1 MAMKNN
7 SNSRLVGAG
16 AGERIAYGAGV
27 KGAFIDIEIII
38 ERAGLRAAS
47 ALCKLRACQTI
58 GALPP
63 PPLFLEL
70 ERRGRGDERQ
80 RKRSGGFIYDRRKG
94 RGVVDVSLG
103 NP

>member
-47 ALCKLRACQTI
+47 ALCKLRACLSNHRRLT
-58 GALPP
+58 APP
-63 PPLFLEL
+63 EFFEL

-80 RKRSGGFIYDRRKG
+80 RKRSGY
-94 RGVVDVSLG
+94 L
-103 NP
+103 

>member
-63 PPLFLEL
+63 PPLSFL
-70 ERRGRGDERQ
+70 
-80 RKRSGGFIYDRRKG
+80 
-94 RGVVDVSLG
+94 
-103 NP
+103 N

>member
-1 MAMKNN
+1 LFNCSLGFSSFFCPFLLFTDPLEVGRRMAMKNN

-63 PPLFLEL
+63 PLSFL
-70 ERRGRGDERQ
+70 
-80 RKRSGGFIYDRRKG
+80 
-94 RGVVDVSLG
+94 
-103 NP
+103 N

>member
-38 ERAGLRAAS
+38 ERA
-47 ALCKLRACQTI
+47 
-58 GALPP
+58 
-63 PPLFLEL
+63 F
-70 ERRGRGDERQ
+70 
-80 RKRSGGFIYDRRKG
+80 
-94 RGVVDVSLG
+94 
-103 NP
+103 

>member
-7 SNSRLVGAG
+7 SNSRLVG

-63 PPLFLEL
+63 P
-70 ERRGRGDERQ
+70 
-80 RKRSGGFIYDRRKG
+80 FIF
-94 RGVVDVSLG
+94 
-103 NP
+103 

>member
-16 AGERIAYGAGV
+16 AGERIVYGAGV

-47 ALCKLRACQTI
+47 ALCSEPVK
-58 GALPP
+58 P
-63 PPLFLEL
+63 
-70 ERRGRGDERQ
+70 
-80 RKRSGGFIYDRRKG
+80 
-94 RGVVDVSLG
+94 
-103 NP
+103 

>member
-7 SNSRLVGAG
+7 SNSRLVG

-63 PPLFLEL
+63 PPFFL
-70 ERRGRGDERQ
+70 
-80 RKRSGGFIYDRRKG
+80 
-94 RGVVDVSLG
+94 
-103 NP
+103 N

>member
-16 AGERIAYGAGV
+16 AGERIAHGAGV

-47 ALCKLRACQTI
+47 ALCKLRACLSNHRRLT
-58 GALPP
+58 APP
-63 PPLFLEL
+63 PFFFEL

-80 RKRSGGFIYDRRKG
+80 RKRSGY
-94 RGVVDVSLG
+94 L
-103 NP
+103 

>member
-7 SNSRLVGAG
+7 SNSRLVG

-47 ALCKLRACQTI
+47 ALCKCKLRACQTI

-63 PPLFLEL
+63 PPF
-70 ERRGRGDERQ
+70 
-80 RKRSGGFIYDRRKG
+80 FF
-94 RGVVDVSLG
+94 
-103 NP
+103 N